1 MATAHHADG
10 RAILVMNTFYTV
22 LLTSTALFTGLTCS
36 VAGAGNT
43 VYRLA
48 DGLVYPSSFTG
59 AKEAYLPMV
68 APFSHAANLLA
79 LPNGDLLCVWY
90 TGTGERDR
98 NVSIALSR
106 LDRKSKRWSQPI
118 IVAHRDNW
126 ADQNPVLFRAP
137 NGTILLLYDSQKH
150 GSSEATAIVDELI
163 SEDEGHTWTKP
174 TILFTNPGI
183 YLRQPIVIFH
193 DDWLF
198 PVYQERSGGVN
209 SSSAGKDSSIVEV
222 SKDSGKIWSGIDV
235 PESGGLVQMSIVLP
249 PRDGQLLAFFRSR
262 YADWIYESK
271 SVDGSHWEVP
281 VRTSLPNNNS
291 SIQAVRLK
299 DGHIVMVFNNAQA
312 ATARTHPTEGSREVL
327 SIALSID
334 NGETWPW
341 VRDLQ
346 AGNEPPSYCLCE
358 DPEYSYPSVT
368 QSLNG
373 KIQVAF
379 TFRRETIKY
388 MTFDE
393 DWIKQGSTVGI
404 QRGSYNIY

>member
-1 MATAHHADG
+1 MKTLSSA
-10 RAILVMNTFYTV
+10 LV
-22 LLTSTALFTGLTCS
+22 TSTALFIGLTCS
-36 VAGAGNT
+36 AADAGNT
-43 VYRLA
+43 VYGLA
-48 DGLVYPSSFTG
+48 DGIVHPSSLTG

-118 IVAHRDNW
+118 IVAHRDDW
-126 ADQNPVLFRAP
+126 ANQNPVLFRAP
-137 NGTILLLYDSQKH
+137 DGKVLLFYDSQKH

-163 SEDEGHTWTKP
+163 SGDQGHTWSGP
-174 TILFTNPGI
+174 TTLFAHPGT
-183 YLRQPIVIFH
+183 YLRQPSVVFH
-193 DDWLF
+193 DDWIL
-198 PVYQERSGGVN
+198 PVYQERSGGVS

-222 SKDSGKIWSGIDV
+222 SKDSGKTWSAFEV

-249 PRDGQLLAFFRSR
+249 AQDGQLLAFFRSR
-262 YADWIYESK
+262 YADWIYETQSI
-271 SVDGSHWEVP
+271 DGSHWGVP
-281 VRTSLPNNNS
+281 ARTSLPNNNS
-291 SIQAVRLK
+291 SMQAARLK
-299 DGHIVMVFNNAQA
+299 NGHIVMVFNNAQA
-312 ATARTHPTEGSREVL
+312 ETNRSHPTEGSRKVL
-327 SIALSID
+327 SIALSVD
-334 NGETWPW
+334 NGKTWPW

-358 DPEYSYPSVT
+358 DPAYSYPSVT
-368 QSLNG
+368 QSSTG

-404 QRGSYNIY
+404 QTGSFNIY